1 MKKLFID
8 FDGTLT
14 DSVKKI
20 CEMYNFDYKNHPD
33 FIPAKDYLVNAWNFS
48 DQCPLIDKDIIEDY
62 FCQKRFFINLEFL
75 ENAKEIV
82 DKLSKHYDIYI
93 VSMGKTNNLIY
104 KNQWLKENLKCIKR
118 FIGCNYTDYDNKS
131 HINMQGG
138 ILIDDNSNNL
148 ETSNAD
154 ITICYGDIYS
164 WNEDWEGKRCWNWYE
179 VEKYLIINEDIDT

>member
-33 FIPAKDYLVNAWNFS
+33 FIPAKDYLVNEWNFA
-48 DQCPLIDKDIIEDY
+48 DQCPLIDKDKLEDY

-93 VSMGKTNNLIY
+93 VSM
-104 KNQWLKENLKCIKR
+104 
-118 FIGCNYTDYDNKS
+118 
-131 HINMQGG
+131 
-138 ILIDDNSNNL
+138 
-148 ETSNAD
+148 
-154 ITICYGDIYS
+154 
-164 WNEDWEGKRCWNWYE
+164 
-179 VEKYLIINEDIDT
+179 